1 MSARIKKADLTRL
14 SRMAD
19 RVEQNDRYLQ
29 NLYGDP
35 ALGSVRASTR
45 RDAEA
50 IRRVVAWISE
60 RAG

>member
-1 MSARIKKADLTRL
+1 MSARIKKDDLTRL
-14 SRMAD
+14 NRMAD
-19 RVEQNDRYLQ
+19 RIEKNDRYFQ
-29 NLYGDP
+29 DLYGDP
-35 ALGSVRASTR
+35 EPGSVRASTR